1 MTYTVEKESE
11 MTAKQFNDALSKLRL
26 SVYASAPI
34 LGISLRQAQRY
45 SSGEH
50 PIAKPV
56 ANHLTLLVQM
66 VENWRSERKKILGQ
80 LEFFE
85 RPGARIGVNG
95 KDNTKEWVAEL
106 NRRLAEWDHL
116 ISTGADGQIPP
127 QIA

>member
-1 MTYTVEKESE
+1 
-11 MTAKQFNDALSKLRL
+11 MTAKQFNEALAKLRL

-50 PIAKPV
+50 QVAQPV

-66 VENWRSERKKILGQ
+66 VANWRSERKKILEQ
-80 LEFFE
+80 LEFFR

-95 KDNTKEWVAEL
+95 KDETKEWVAEL
-106 NRRLAEWDHL
+106 HRRLAEWDHL
-116 ISTGADGQIPP
+116 INTGADGQIPP
-127 QIA
+127 QVA

>member
-1 MTYTVEKESE
+1 
-11 MTAKQFNDALSKLRL
+11 MTAKQFNEALTKLRL

-45 SSGEH
+45 SAGEQ
-50 PIAKPV
+50 AVAQPV
-56 ANHLTLLVQM
+56 ANRLTLIVRM
-66 VENWRSERKKILGQ
+66 VANWRTERKKILVQ
-80 LEFFE
+80 IEFLD

-106 NRRLAEWDHL
+106 HRRLAEWDHL
-116 ISTGADGQIPP
+116 IITGANGKIPP

>member
-1 MTYTVEKESE
+1 MTP
-11 MTAKQFNDALSKLRL
+11 KQFNDLLAKLRL

-45 SSGEH
+45 SSGEQ
-50 PIAKPV
+50 AVAQPV
-56 ANHLTLLVQM
+56 ANHLTLLMQM
-66 VENWRSERKKILGQ
+66 VENWRAERKKILDQ
-80 LEFFE
+80 LKFFE

-95 KDNTKEWVAEL
+95 MDNTKEWITEL
-106 NRRLAEWDHL
+106 RRRLAEWDHL